1 MAFCWQI
8 KELWFVS
15 GSFLK
20 MAEVHLWQDH
30 GNKKKKIE
38 LLGKRRLQLSLLTWW
53 REKQVNPSV
62 GNNYFELPSMDS
74 LGNFVTPFISVKI
87 KPFHTYLKI

>member
-1 MAFCWQI
+1 
-8 KELWFVS
+8 
-15 GSFLK
+15 
-20 MAEVHLWQDH
+20 MAEVHLRYEY

-38 LLGKRRLQLSLLTWW
+38 LIGKRQLQLSLLTWW
-53 REKQVNPSV
+53 REKQMNPSV

-74 LGNFVTPFISVKI
+74 LGNFVVPLISIKI